1 MLRYVGYL
9 LMVLAVLAMAGT
21 VVVCLIGGLQEE
33 FRMPGAMRLVAFD
46 EAATT
51 KTPVLRV
58 GAQLQNLDFGK
69 PIALAYMA
77 ARYDDGWCESSYT
90 NSLGVI
96 RWVRRGPLPAGL
108 HHYTASFPETHP
120 RVDVRAGATVWVVP
134 AGVPALWV
142 DAAALGP
149 EPQAGG
155 PAATLPSAEAM
166 RPALDMLKTL
176 AGGRQVV
183 YLVAGGADDYAEVRE
198 RLREDGATP
207 GPLIWLRQ
215 GNEVERLK
223 LLKDGWP
230 DVDGAV
236 VAAPVVADAVAK
248 LKVRVFRLPRAAD
261 DVLLEPSKTG
271 AVRSTGEGN

>member
-1 MLRYVGYL
+1 VLRYVGYL

-33 FRMPGAMRLVAFD
+33 FRTPGAVRLVAFD

-51 KTPVLRV
+51 KTRVLRV

-69 PIALAYMA
+69 PIDLSYMV
-77 ARYDDGWCESSYT
+77 ARYDDGWCEGNYT

-108 HHYTASFPETHP
+108 HRYTASFPETHS
-120 RVDVRAGATVWVVP
+120 RVDVRANATVWVVP

-155 PAATLPSAEAM
+155 PAATVPSAQAM
-166 RPALDMLKTL
+166 RPARDALKTL

-183 YLVAGGADDYAEVRE
+183 YLVAGSADDYAEVRE
-198 RLREDGATP
+198 RLREAGATP

-215 GNEVERLK
+215 GNEGERLR
-223 LLKDGWP
+223 LLRDGWP
-230 DVDGAV
+230 EVDGAV
-236 VAAPVVADAVAK
+236 VAAPVLAEAIAK
-248 LKVRVFRLPRAAD
+248 LKVRIFRLPRAAD
-261 DVLLEPSKTG
+261 DVPQEPPKTG